1 MAAAPVNKSFRCG
14 LAAFARRQTVPSI
27 DVIVPCYNYG
37 RFLRSCTDSVLGQ
50 LGCEVRILII
60 DDASTDDSL
69 AIARS
74 LAAEDSRIQ
83 VLSHE
88 KNRGHIATY
97 NEGIEWLSAD
107 YMLLLSSDD
116 MLAPGAFAR
125 ALALMEADLAIGFVY
140 GTSVRFTAE
149 ADVEAAA
156 AGQMTWTDA
165 AAPTVEAGIAF
176 IRRFCA
182 TPVNTVETAT
192 AVVRTSLQKR
202 VGGYRAELPHSGDME
217 MWLRLAARAKVGF
230 VPTVQAFT
238 RIHAKN
244 MRHGYKANRDLE
256 DFHQRRI
263 VFQTFFA
270 ADGRDLSERLALE
283 SLAYRSLAVELLW
296 AAAGAFDE
304 GAPTSLVV
312 QLTGLARSICPAIT
326 KTALWWKVFARR
338 LVGSALVFRTARRL
352 LSAPSRRLR
361 GQLGSS

>member
-1 MAAAPVNKSFRCG
+1 
-14 LAAFARRQTVPSI
+14 
-27 DVIVPCYNYG
+27 
-37 RFLRSCTDSVLGQ
+37 VLGQ

-74 LAAEDSRIQ
+74 LAAQDNRIQ
-83 VLSHE
+83 VLTHE

-97 NEGIEWLSAD
+97 NEGIELLSSD

-125 ALALMEADLAIGFVY
+125 AIALMEADQTIGFVY
-140 GTSVRFTAE
+140 GTSLRFTVE
-149 ADVEAAA
+149 ADIEAATS
-156 AGQMTWTDA
+156 GQMTQTET
-165 AAPTVEAGIAF
+165 AAPTVEEGTTF
-176 IRRFCA
+176 IRRFCEIP
-182 TPVNTVETAT
+182 TNTVETAT

-202 VGGYRAELPHSGDME
+202 VGGYRPELPHSGDME
-217 MWLRLAARAKVGF
+217 MWLRLAAHAKVGF
-230 VPTVQAFT
+230 APTVQAFT

-256 DFHQRRI
+256 DFRQRRI

-270 ADGRDLSERLALE
+270 ADGHDLSERPAFE
-283 SLAYRSLAVELLW
+283 ALAYRSLAVELLW
-296 AAAGAFDE
+296 AAACAFDE
-304 GAPTSLVV
+304 GAPNSLVV
-312 QLTGLARSICPAIT
+312 QLTGIARDICPAIT

-352 LSAPSRRLR
+352 LSAPSRQLR
-361 GQLGSS
+361 GQLGRS

>member
-1 MAAAPVNKSFRCG
+1 MTAPPLDMSFRCH
-14 LAAFARRQTVPSI
+14 LAAPMRRQTVPSI

-37 RFLRSCTDSVLGQ
+37 RFLRSCVDSVLGQ
-50 LGCEVRILII
+50 VGCDVRIFII

-74 LAAEDSRIQ
+74 LAAQDNRIQ
-83 VLSHE
+83 VLTHE

-97 NEGIEWLSAD
+97 NEGIDLLSAD

-116 MLAPGAFAR
+116 MLAPGAFVR
-125 ALALMEADLAIGFVY
+125 AIALMDADQTIGFVY
-140 GTSVRFTAE
+140 GTSRRFAVE
-149 ADVEAAA
+149 ADIA
-156 AGQMTWTDA
+156 AGASGQITRAET
-165 AAPTVEAGIAF
+165 AAPTVEEGVAF

-202 VGGYRAELPHSGDME
+202 VGGYRPELPHSGDME
-217 MWLRLAARAKVGF
+217 MWLRLAAHAKVGF
-230 VPTVQAFT
+230 VPAVQAFT

-256 DFHQRRI
+256 DFRQRRI

-270 ADGRDLSERLALE
+270 EDGHDLSERPALE
-283 SLAYRSLAVELLW
+283 VLAYRSLAVELLW
-296 AAAGAFDE
+296 AAAGAFDD

-312 QLTGLARSICPAIT
+312 ELTGIARDICPAIT
-326 KTALWWKVFARR
+326 KTTLWWKVVARR
-338 LVGSALVFRTARRL
+338 LVGAAVFRTARRL
-352 LSAPSRRLR
+352 LSAPSSQLR
-361 GQLGSS
+361 AQL